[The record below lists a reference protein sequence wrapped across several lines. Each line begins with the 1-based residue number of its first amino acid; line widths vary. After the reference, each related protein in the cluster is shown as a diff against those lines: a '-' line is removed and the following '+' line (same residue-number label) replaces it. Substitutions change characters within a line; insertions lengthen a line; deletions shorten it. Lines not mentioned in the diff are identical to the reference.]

1 MLYSR
6 ETLLAESLMAKT
18 SKQTQKNSSNIGG
31 DDKSSSKNGPVTTKG
46 KRTRKTVPRES
57 PQQRS
62 SVFRGVTRYIYG
74 IVNYG
79 VFVSL
84 NLLDLI
90 Y

>member
-1 MLYSR
+1 M
-6 ETLLAESLMAKT
+6 AESLMAKT

-62 SVFRGVTRYIYG
+62 SVFRGVTRYIYIYG

-79 VFVSL
+79 VFVSP